1 MTTLSMN
8 LTSIDTLAFSKR
20 MQKAGLSQQTAD
32 ELAEALKES
41 QSQSIENFATKM
53 DLDHKIDQS
62 ESKLEQKIELVRKDL
77 DVLRKEVELSKQEVI
92 IKLGRVM
99 YLGIA
104 FLATL
109 ISLAVALLKI

>member
-1 MTTLSMN
+1 MN

-62 ESKLEQKIELVRKDL
+62 ESKLEQKIELVRK
-77 DVLRKEVELSKQEVI
+77 EVELSKQEVI